1 MGKAITKNG
10 WGNPPLTNKCNTDMN
25 NPIYIRVLQHDKN
38 DQIRIGESFPITDLD
53 KAEKNIIA
61 QYEARTSWC
70 GGFKVA
76 CERYYKRIAIVNAVN
91 LSIMRLI
98 YNE

>member
-1 MGKAITKNG
+1 MKNLI
-10 WGNPPLTNKCNTDMN
+10 N
-25 NPIYIRVLQHDKN
+25 IRVLQHDTN
-38 DQIRIGESFPITDLD
+38 DQIRIGMAYPIIDLD
-53 KAEKNIIA
+53 KAEKDIVDN
-61 QYEARTSWC
+61 YEKKTAWC

-91 LSIMRLI
+91 LGIMRLI

>member
-1 MGKAITKNG
+1 
-10 WGNPPLTNKCNTDMN
+10 MN

-38 DQIRIGESFPITDLD
+38 DQIRIGEAFPAT
-53 KAEKNIIA
+53 EKTA
-61 QYEARTSWC
+61 WC

-91 LSIMRLI
+91 LGIMRLI

>member
-1 MGKAITKNG
+1 MKD
-10 WGNPPLTNKCNTDMN
+10 PL
-25 NPIYIRVLQHDKN
+25 YIRVLQHDKN
-38 DQIRIGESFPITDLD
+38 DQIRIGEAFSTTDLD
-53 KAEKNIIA
+53 KTAKDIIA
-61 QYEARTSWC
+61 KYEAKTAWC

>member
-1 MGKAITKNG
+1 MG
-10 WGNPPLTNKCNTDMN
+10 TNIIN
-25 NPIYIRVLQHDKN
+25 IRVLQHDKN
-38 DQIRIGESFPITDLD
+38 DQIRISEAFPVTDLN
-53 KAEKNIIA
+53 KTEKDVLA
-61 QYEARTSWC
+61 QYEAKTAWC

-91 LSIMRLI
+91 LGIMRLI

>member
-1 MGKAITKNG
+1 
-10 WGNPPLTNKCNTDMN
+10 MN
-25 NPIYIRVLQHDKN
+25 NPIYIRVLQYDKN
-38 DQIRIGESFPITDLD
+38 DQIRIGEAFPATDLEQV
-53 KAEKNIIA
+53 EKNIIA
-61 QYEARTSWC
+61 QYEAKTAWC

-91 LSIMRLI
+91 LGIMRLI

>member
-1 MGKAITKNG
+1 MS
-10 WGNPPLTNKCNTDMN
+10 

-38 DQIRIGESFPITDLD
+38 DQIRIGEAFPATDLN
-53 KAEKNIIA
+53 KAEKDIIA
-61 QYEARTSWC
+61 QYEAKCAWC

-91 LSIMRLI
+91 LGIMRLI